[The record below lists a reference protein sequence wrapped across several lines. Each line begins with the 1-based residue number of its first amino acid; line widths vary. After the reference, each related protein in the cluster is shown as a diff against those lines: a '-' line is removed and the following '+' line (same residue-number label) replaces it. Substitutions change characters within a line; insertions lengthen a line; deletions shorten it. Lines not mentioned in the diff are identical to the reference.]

1 MKISITKLE
10 LQMARACKT
19 REDLRDVLSAGTLR
33 RIRTGADLRPATIGR
48 IARALCVDVADIIM
62 EEE

>member
-19 REDLRDVLSAGTLR
+19 REDLREVLSDGTLR
-33 RIRTGADLRPATIGR
+33 RIRTGADMRPATLGR
-48 IARALCVDVADIIM
+48 IARALGVDVIEIM
-62 EEE
+62 KEES